1 MVPVAVW
8 NSCSPTFNLRSYP
21 SVVRQLMTV
30 TTIKTGPCFWIFWF
44 FFPEDLAISEA
55 VEIRNQKMSD
65 EEVGCMHGDVV
76 CMVML
81 CATVCRNL
89 ISFPAYLQSSA
100 LVEGGYNRGIHDARV
115 TLVSPCLRQEF
126 VQFLKS
132 GALVWSDL
140 ALQSTMT
147 MISANLVKSRLFW
160 HSHSRKEA
168 RFVLRLFR
176 QRCNNRL
183 VYWKCSTKPRDLV
196 TTTMQSLKTPER
208 LLELS
213 KRLSKVA
220 DDFEVIDTYMWTY
233 KAKKERQRHARSWAL
248 RYNVLAQGFLHMSWL
263 CILSS

>member
-1 MVPVAVW
+1 MDLRVSDTLGDENDIFFFCVINRSGQDRSWSRWPRP
-8 NSCSPTFNLRSYP
+8 PTFNLRSYP

-132 GALVWSDL
+132 GALV
-140 ALQSTMT
+140 
-147 MISANLVKSRLFW
+147 
-160 HSHSRKEA
+160 
-168 RFVLRLFR
+168 
-176 QRCNNRL
+176 
-183 VYWKCSTKPRDLV
+183 
-196 TTTMQSLKTPER
+196 
-208 LLELS
+208 
-213 KRLSKVA
+213 
-220 DDFEVIDTYMWTY
+220 
-233 KAKKERQRHARSWAL
+233 
-248 RYNVLAQGFLHMSWL
+248 
-263 CILSS
+263 